1 MFPLLAAM
9 ASSCTGI
16 ETGRAAE
23 TRAMAIP
30 AWTCFKGRL
39 KHARRWTIATS
50 PTAAEVY
57 CFLARAGRKKKIGHC
72 IACSV
77 AAHRI
82 AFAWHYHRRAAA
94 FGTAAL
100 RWRLSGSRGLTAGV
114 APRLPPVAGRC
125 RPAVVRWATAAAVG
139 APTEAQAPP

>member
-57 CFLARAGRKKKIGHC
+57 CFLARAGRKKNWTLHC
-72 IACSV
+72 
-77 AAHRI
+77 
-82 AFAWHYHRRAAA
+82 
-94 FGTAAL
+94 FGG
-100 RWRLSGSRGLTAGV
+100 RRLSGRQRFGGGSRGAG
-114 APRLPPVAGRC
+114 G
-125 RPAVVRWATAAAVG
+125 
-139 APTEAQAPP
+139 